1 MVRAELIH
9 DVLWITRTHESC
21 PKDAAPNV
29 GGKRTAAA
37 AAGSSSSAQ
46 QQQDELMGTF
56 LAVYPFLAA
65 MSDSFTYSIFD
76 GDFSKRAALEW
87 CARLCFWGVFLF
99 WPSL

>member
-46 QQQDELMGTF
+46 QQDELMEKF
-56 LAVYPFLAA
+56 LAVYPVLAP
-65 MSDSFTYSIFD
+65 MSDSSTYSILMVISLSVLHLN
-76 GDFSKRAALEW
+76 GLP
-87 CARLCFWGVFLF
+87 GYVFGEHF
-99 WPSL
+99 IF